1 MRAIVLAEPGAAG
14 IGEAPAVTPGPDD
27 VVIRVAYVGF
37 CGSDL
42 TSFRGLNPLVSYPRV
57 PGHEIAGTVEEL
69 GSNVGDLQVGEDVT
83 VMPYFNCGICRACR
97 SGQPNACAKNQTM
110 GVQREGAMTE
120 RIVVPRSKV
129 LSAAGLALR
138 DLALIEPCAV
148 GFHAVARAKVAAGET
163 VVVLGCGM
171 IGLGAIIGAVRM
183 GARVVA
189 VDLAA
194 EKLAV
199 ARSLGAAETINAG
212 EQDVP
217 AALAA
222 IEPEGAHVV
231 IEAVGTQA
239 TFLQAIDL
247 AGTGGR
253 VTYIGY
259 AKAPI
264 AYDTKQFIL
273 KELDIRGSRN
283 ALRGDFEN
291 VIDYFR
297 SHPGTADRLISRVVP
312 LEEGPAALEAWDRD
326 PGAFIK
332 IVVDMRTPQPA

>member
-1 MRAIVLAEPGAAG
+1 MRAIVLAEPGTAG
-14 IGEAPAVTPGPDD
+14 LGEAAPVVAGDDD
-27 VVIRVAYVGF
+27 VLIRVAYVGF

-42 TSFRGLNPLVSYPRV
+42 TSYRGLNPLVSYPRV
-57 PGHEIAGTVEEL
+57 PGHEIAGTVEAV
-69 GSNVGDLQVGEDVT
+69 GRNVVAFVAGQDVT
-83 VMPYFNCGICRACR
+83 VMPYFNCGTCRACR
-97 SGQPNACAKNQTM
+97 SGQPNACPRNQTM
-110 GVQREGAMTE
+110 GVQRDGAMTE
-120 RIVVPRSKV
+120 HIVVPASKV
-129 LSAAGLALR
+129 LAAKGLVLR

-148 GFHAVARAKVAAGET
+148 GFHAVARSRVAAGET

-189 VDLAA
+189 VDLSA

-199 ARSLGAAETINAG
+199 ARSLGAAETIDAAAG
-212 EQDVP
+212 DV
-217 AALAA
+217 AGALAG

-239 TFLQAIDL
+239 TFLQAVDL

-273 KELDIRGSRN
+273 KELEIRGSRN
-283 ALRGDFEN
+283 ALRSDFEA

-297 SHPGTADRLISRVVP
+297 AHPGTADRLISRIVSID
-312 LEEGPAALEAWDRD
+312 EGPAALADWDRD
-326 PGAFIK
+326 PGAYIK
-332 IVVDMRTPQPA
+332 IVVDMAAHAGS

>member
-57 PGHEIAGTVEEL
+57 PGHEIAGTIEEL

-83 VMPYFNCGICRACR
+83 VMPYFNCGTCRACR

-148 GFHAVARAKVAAGET
+148 GFHAVARANVAAGET

-217 AALAA
+217 ATLAA

-312 LEEGPAALEAWDRD
+312 FDQGPAALEAWDRD